1 MKRVPIGPYAH
12 ICNEPI
18 VTAEK
23 QRFAEIVAKVAE
35 KFTKLPSSEHLCAPE
50 FANSEN
56 EAEFEVALIEYVTRC
71 DRVAGYDGCVNI
83 ALFFEEY
90 FTLPGPIL
98 VLAFLGDAIILYRRL
113 KWVGMTE
120 LAACM
125 LECIIRVYT
134 HSLNTHCIT

>member
-23 QRFAEIVAKVAE
+23 QRFADITLKVAE
-35 KFTKLPSSEHLCAPE
+35 KFTKLPSADHLCAPE
-50 FANSEN
+50 FATTEN
-56 EAEFEVALIEYVTRC
+56 EAEFEIALIEYVTRC
-71 DRVAGYDGCVNI
+71 NRVAGYDGCVNI
-83 ALFFEEY
+83 THFFEEY
-90 FTLPGPIL
+90 FTLPRPIL
-98 VLAFLGDAIILYRRL
+98 VLSFLGDAIILYRRL

-120 LAACM
+120 LASCM

-134 HSLNTHCIT
+134 HSLNTHHLT